1 MSYPSLLVVSVAGQ
15 EKRLG
20 SPRKC
25 VRQEGLCPHRNIKA
39 LMEEAMQQALYLAYT
54 GQQLE
59 TRGLFIW
66 TQPEL
71 SIVIR
76 RNGKLKLPCQEMEG
90 VSRALG

>member
-1 MSYPSLLVVSVAGQ
+1 
-15 EKRLG
+15 
-20 SPRKC
+20 
-25 VRQEGLCPHRNIKA
+25 
-39 LMEEAMQQALYLAYT
+39 MEEAMQCALYLAYA

-71 SIVIR
+71 SVVIR
-76 RNGKLKLPCQEMEG
+76 SNGKLKLPCQEKEG

>member
-1 MSYPSLLVVSVAGQ
+1 MG
-15 EKRLG
+15 
-20 SPRKC
+20 
-25 VRQEGLCPHRNIKA
+25 
-39 LMEEAMQQALYLAYT
+39 EATQHALYLAYT

-76 RNGKLKLPCQEMEG
+76 SNGKLKLPCREMEG
-90 VSRALG
+90 VSRALGKGLCTEQILLL